1 MPVRKSVLESPE
13 FKALENWQ
21 AFALSLPGAH
31 YYPTIVK
38 QAEVFGRE
46 PTSPFVIMMESVM
59 LDQSTVPDAIA
70 LAEQMV
76 NDILAA
82 P

>member
-1 MPVRKSVLESPE
+1 VRMSVINSAE

-21 AFALSLPGAH
+21 PFAASLPTAH
-31 YYPTIVK
+31 YYPAIPK
-38 QAEVFGRE
+38 EAEVFGRQ
-46 PTSPFVIMMESVM
+46 PNSPFTVMMESVM
-59 LDQSTVPDAIA
+59 LDKVPV
-70 LAEQMV
+70 AEAVANAEKAV

>member
-1 MPVRKSVLESPE
+1 MPVRKSILESAD

-21 AFALSLPGAH
+21 AFANSLPGAH

-46 PTSPFVIMMESVM
+46 PTSPFTMMMESVM
-59 LDQSTVPDAIA
+59 LDQASVADAVA